1 MIQGHNL
8 SHLWPARRP
17 EVAEE
22 LSAGLVRE
30 HHVEEVLV
38 LVEPQQLDEE
48 RVLQIKIAL
57 SRKRSLNV
65 REFIVPVLGLML

>member
-1 MIQGHNL
+1 MEVLEGGDDL
-8 SHLWPARRP
+8 DGVKVRRVDAEPARGA

-22 LSAGLVRE
+22 LSPRLVRE

-48 RVLQIKIAL
+48 RVLRIEMAS
-57 SRKRSLNV
+57 SRKRSAEV
-65 REFIVPVLGLML
+65 IK